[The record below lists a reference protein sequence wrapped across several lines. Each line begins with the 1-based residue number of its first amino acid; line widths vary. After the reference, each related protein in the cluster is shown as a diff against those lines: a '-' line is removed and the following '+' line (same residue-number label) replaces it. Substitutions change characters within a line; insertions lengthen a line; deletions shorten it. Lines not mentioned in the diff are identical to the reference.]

1 MTKYKK
7 SFIFRIS
14 LSKIIDILSQ
24 KSNISIMRGTELFK
38 KLELL
43 GLSSREAHIYKVLLN
58 NGFTKAGNIPR
69 YVKMKRGIVYKV
81 LEDLIEKGF
90 VEKHGGDTTVARYAP
105 LSPEKLHIFVEKQED
120 KLREQKEI
128 YNSIYGNLKSQ
139 FNLLSGKPS
148 VQYFEGEK
156 GVEEILKDT
165 LYSSEEIYTYAD
177 VDAVEKYFPKI
188 NEKHTKE
195 RKEHKIK
202 KRILVANN
210 KKGEKALKNSK
221 KDELT
226 EIRIIDKKYFPF
238 GGVAEIYDNKILYIT
253 ISNLGIS
260 GVLVEDKQIAQ
271 MHKYIFEA
279 LWEKSKK
286 TI

>member
-1 MTKYKK
+1 M
-7 SFIFRIS
+7 
-14 LSKIIDILSQ
+14 
-24 KSNISIMRGTELFK
+24 SIMKETELIK
-38 KLELL
+38 NLELL
-43 GLSSREAHIYKVLLN
+43 GLTNREARIYKVLLEH
-58 NGFTKAGNIPR
+58 GFTKAGNIPR

-81 LEDLIEKGF
+81 LDDLIEKGF
-90 VEKHGGDTTVARYAP
+90 IEKHGGEKSIARYSP
-105 LSPEKLHIFVEKQED
+105 LSPEKLHIFVEKQEE
-120 KLREQKEI
+120 KLKRQKEI
-128 YNSIYGNLKSQ
+128 YDSIYGNLKSQ

-165 LYSSEEIYTYAD
+165 LYSNEEIYTYVD

-188 NEKHTKE
+188 NERHTKE

-210 KKGEKALKNSK
+210 KKGEKALKKSK
-221 KDELT
+221 KDDLT
-226 EIRIIDKKYFPF
+226 EIRIIDKEYFPF

-253 ISNLGIS
+253 ISDLGIS
-260 GVLVEDKQIAQ
+260 GVLIEDKQISQ